1 MAKGMNRFSGVPLT
15 PAALA
20 FPMRE
25 RQWRAGE
32 LSRLTDRIREWE
44 KQIEL
49 GKARIQ
55 ELREQLKALD
65 MVIGLHPIKI
75 DPTTLPPVRKN
86 APRILPYGQLSRA
99 IVEELQ
105 RQQRKPVTTVEIAL
119 AVAQKHELET
129 TRKRLNE
136 LRVAVVKQL
145 NHLLKKGL
153 VERLHSRRT
162 NADGWWIIAAKD
174 QLV

>member
-75 DPTTLPPVRKN
+75 DPTTLPPVRKER
-86 APRILPYGQLSRA
+86 APDLALRA
-99 IVEELQ
+99 A
-105 RQQRKPVTTVEIAL
+105 IAGNHRG
-119 AVAQKHELET
+119 AAT
-129 TRKRLNE
+129 PAANTR
-136 LRVAVVKQL
+136 
-145 NHLLKKGL
+145 HHG
-153 VERLHSRRT
+153 
-162 NADGWWIIAAKD
+162 
-174 QLV
+174 